1 MRILK
6 LFLICSTALVSLYIF
21 SCDSTVTNIPIT
33 EEVNFSI
40 PIWDYSDYHYFFD
53 TLYKRSYR
61 ETIGDSIN
69 GGFIYTQY
77 VEEHRINTLPGSLE
91 VWIQCDNTEPTKRL
105 CVGKVML
112 GPRPE
117 GGYDSSVINP
127 HIVPGLKY
135 VGYFRK
141 LMDNEYYYDG
151 YAGFIG
157 LRISAQNLHV
167 GVVYKIYNDGTKY
180 GRGSNESF
188 PTDTLVLKLIKT
200 DLEYP
205 EIAPL
210 AWELKM
216 KNVYRLP
223 VENLSSGTKIYLQ
236 HLISNT
242 PSRYIDSIPGYSRP
256 LVTMLKLDRYQT
268 GTYNSPPDGFFDW
281 RPGITIIPQTGD
293 VLFPSLNPFSE
304 GLGQA
309 GIIDSAYL
317 FNELYI
323 QTKTY
328 AQQSPKAS
336 LYYLRGK
343 TVQN

>member
-1 MRILK
+1 MKILK
-6 LFLICSTALVSLYIF
+6 LFLICSAALVSLYIF
-21 SCDSTVTNIPIT
+21 SCDSTVNNIPIT

-40 PIWDYSDYHYFFD
+40 PVWDYSDYHYFFD

-61 ETIGDSIN
+61 ETKDDSIV
-69 GGFIYTQY
+69 GGLFYTQY
-77 VEEHRINTLPGSLE
+77 VEEHRINTLPGALE

-105 CVGKVML
+105 CAGKVML

-117 GGYDSSVINP
+117 GGYDSSVVNP
-127 HIVPGLKY
+127 HIVLGLKY
-135 VGYFRK
+135 FGYFRK
-141 LMDNEYYYDG
+141 LMDNEYYYDE

-167 GVVYKIYNDGTKY
+167 GVAYKTYTNETKY
-180 GRGSNESF
+180 GRGSNESLLL
-188 PTDTLVLKLIKT
+188 DTLVLKLIKT
-200 DLEYP
+200 DVENP
-205 EIAPL
+205 DVAPL

-223 VENLSSGTKIYLQ
+223 VENLSSGTKIYLK
-236 HLISNT
+236 HLINNN
-242 PSRYIDSIPGYSRP
+242 PSLYIDSIPGYSRP
-256 LVTMLKLDRYQT
+256 LITMLKLDRFQT
-268 GTYNSPPDGFFDW
+268 GTYNPPPDGFFDW

-323 QTKTY
+323 QTKVS
-328 AQQSPKAS
+328 AQQNIKAS
-336 LYYLRGK
+336 LYYIRGC